1 MFVSR
6 APRKIF
12 EPKRKLLETGE
23 NYRIR
28 SFVISTY
35 HQILSE

>member
-6 APRKIF
+6 ALRKIF
-12 EPKRKLLETGE
+12 KPKRKLLETGE

-28 SFVISTY
+28 SFVISSLT
-35 HQILSE
+35 QILSE